1 MVCCVWPELHKLLY
15 FIAPNLK
22 LVHVVP
28 LNILGI
34 HLEICFTQKSK
45 HAVELFGCMSNEVL
59 HHMQPRKK
67 NNIVVE
73 SSMFR
78 HCCLYKVRQKLEC
91 TEEITDLHRKK
102 HTCGKHKCARKKR
115 GLCNVV
121 YVNPEEYCIP
131 CQQVKKKYKTL
142 RLQTV
147 WRWYA
152 IFLMIPKRSWN
163 IHQEL
168 MIRFQKKSR
177 TSKNTNVQI
186 IISLSVT
193 PPSMFRQVS
202 TTESTKCR
210 KALRKRTRRIERTTW
225 SNLHASQ
232 EFHKILDM
240 SHHAISHFVH
250 RFGVQIHPS
259 HLVTL
264 KIRIMRNCDAEPPP
278 SARGREAVTD
288 AMVLFLQTIAPD
300 PLHNCNILELVFH
313 IPKPLSG
320 QSVQCSSP
328 VANAFLFSPAYFK
341 SSQTY
346 GELDP
351 SWNHYLGIRFNP
363 HCILIS

>member
-1 MVCCVWPELHKLLY
+1 
-15 FIAPNLK
+15 
-22 LVHVVP
+22 
-28 LNILGI
+28 
-34 HLEICFTQKSK
+34 
-45 HAVELFGCMSNEVL
+45 
-59 HHMQPRKK
+59 
-67 NNIVVE
+67 
-73 SSMFR
+73 
-78 HCCLYKVRQKLEC
+78 
-91 TEEITDLHRKK
+91 
-102 HTCGKHKCARKKR
+102 
-115 GLCNVV
+115 
-121 YVNPEEYCIP
+121 
-131 CQQVKKKYKTL
+131 
-142 RLQTV
+142 
-147 WRWYA
+147 
-152 IFLMIPKRSWN
+152 
-163 IHQEL
+163 

-225 SNLHASQ
+225 SNLQASQ

-250 RFGVQIHPS
+250 RFRVQIYPS

-363 HCILIS
+363 HCILIFWTWESDCLEGWNRPDPKKHVPHASVARVHPSSSIQHLSISGQDPPKHQKKRETKDQTDRGVRYNLAVLPAPREAQAGRPGFNSRRRPRQTAGQPLQTLQLRVSATSRALSGSNRQRSLKSENQPNPFMDASVSNS